1 MLNVHHHQF
10 KLYLYSRNSTQGTAR
25 KRWTTLSAR
34 VQISLRVC
42 KETMVHGQ
50 YLIWTPSDYTT
61 NSAYLQIC
69 ISNRYGSW
77 GVCFTNATWFAVFGL
92 VSAGRTFKNCS
103 AIRKACEFLLSKEL
117 PYGGWGES
125 YLSCQDKVT
134 WLESTCSF
142 ILDNLVSH

>member
-1 MLNVHHHQF
+1 
-10 KLYLYSRNSTQGTAR
+10 
-25 KRWTTLSAR
+25 
-34 VQISLRVC
+34 
-42 KETMVHGQ
+42 MVHGQ